1 MSEFVTIFN
10 RYTMPSNSCWRRHCD
25 QNTNDCAILPSS
37 QMKSEVRQ
45 FFNIDND
52 EEILFIRDTSFWN
65 ERNQGTVITDK
76 YFYMI
81 PDNDKPGE
89 GVFFAWQDIQKVTY
103 NDATVYFWQNDNV
116 NDAYAIH
123 VSWFLKDSD
132 ESLYGYYGKDIANI
146 LNECVKT
153 AVDPIE
159 AIYFDFAGKYDNESD
174 PQKRIALIK
183 EMMSR
188 LPEES
193 WPIANG
199 YKLMGYCYLDLKD
212 GENAIQ
218 SFYSAIS
225 HEACAYGSVF
235 YGEVCY
241 QIEGILNCDYFY
253 EQTID
258 VIDGKRKY
266 ALMAANF
273 SDNEIKHWSTNS
285 EEITSRADAKLDFNQ
300 FNHEY
305 LAHFPKINYKK
316 RKVLLIVDNY
326 CNLFQDNFVTLSIN
340 DDLSELSF
348 PTGHPKVNEVYVA
361 HPLTTN
367 RYMPIEDYQLELIE
381 DRVREFC
388 ELAQGLGA
396 TEINIECLNS
406 TSDDST
412 NSGNRNMSGGASRN
426 GNSIHGSGH
435 NEYSRRLIEEISRS
449 ISLHQTFQPHKA
461 PALPDNLVWYNG
473 EPSWQ
478 RLYRQRMEGGLLT
491 HEERIETKKSQVVD
505 NREMK
510 EIKGELETLFA
521 NMDIAFDK
529 TEEAKF
535 EQQENAVLAISVKFA
550 PLSQLTGETT
560 NQQTSKYTANEQKY
574 IDEVKECLA
583 DGEITKTGRRLL
595 NMQRERLGISEA
607 HATELE
613 ASVSTPQLSDEE
625 KEYIEAYREACED
638 GQLSDKER
646 RMLNRL
652 RDMLG
657 ITEERAKEIEKQ

>member
-1 MSEFVTIFN
+1 MSEFSNVFYSN
-10 RYTMPSNSCWRRHCD
+10 ALPSKSRWGLHC
-25 QNTNDCAILPSS
+25 QSNKNDCTTTPNSEI
-37 QMKSEVRQ
+37 KSEVRQ
-45 FFNIDND
+45 HYNIDND
-52 EEILFIRDTSFWN
+52 EIILFVRDTSFWN
-65 ERNQGTVITDK
+65 SRDQGLVITDR
-76 YFYMI
+76 YLYCI
-81 PDNDKPGE
+81 PDNDKPSDQTIID
-89 GVFFAWQDIQKVTY
+89 WQTIEKVTY
-103 NDATVYFWQNDNV
+103 QDGAILLWQNDNI
-116 NDAYAIH
+116 NDACPVH
-123 VSWFLKDSD
+123 MSWFLKDVD
-132 ESLYGYYGKDIANI
+132 ESKYGYYGRDIANI

-153 AVDPIE
+153 AVDPTEI
-159 AIYFDFAGKYDNESD
+159 IFNDFCQKYDGEPD
-174 PQKRIALIK
+174 PHKRIALIEDMISK
-183 EMMSR
+183 V
-188 LPEES
+188 PYES
-193 WPIANG
+193 IYVPLG
-199 YKLMGYCYLDLKD
+199 YSFMGDVYKGIRDAD
-212 GENAIQ
+212 NAIKWHVE
-218 SFYSAIS
+218 AIK
-225 HEACAYGSVF
+225 HELIEYGNEW
-235 YGEVCY
+235 YGNECY
-241 QIEGILNCDYFY
+241 EIES
-253 EQTID
+253 
-258 VIDGKRKY
+258 VIDLFKETKGVVEYGMARQY
-266 ALMAANF
+266 ALMAARFAN
-273 SDNEIKHWSTNS
+273 NEEKHIVTSGG
-285 EEITSRADAKLDFNQ
+285 EATSREDALDDFNRYNEKYTDY
-300 FNHEY
+300 FLE
-305 LAHFPKINYKK
+305 LPYKD
-316 RKVLLIVDNY
+316 RKTLLVVNKFD
-326 CNLFQDNFVTLSIN
+326 NLFQDHFVTLDIYS
-340 DDLSELSF
+340 DLSKLSF

-560 NQQTSKYTANEQKY
+560 NQQTSMYTANEQKY

-595 NMQRERLGISEA
+595 NMQRERFGISESRA
-607 HATELE
+607 AELE
-613 ASVSTPQLSDEE
+613 ASVSTPHLTDEE
-625 KEYIEAYREACED
+625 KEYLEAYREACED

-657 ITEERAKEIEKQ
+657 ITVERAIIIERQ

>member
-1 MSEFVTIFN
+1 MSEFSNIFGN
-10 RYTMPSNSCWRRHCD
+10 LAVSSKSCWKSHCS
-25 QNTNDCAILPSS
+25 QNQNDCAMYPSG

-45 FFNIDND
+45 SFNIDND
-52 EEILFIRDTSFWN
+52 ENILFIRDTSFWN

-76 YFYMI
+76 YFYLI

-153 AVDPIE
+153 VVDPIQE
-159 AIYFDFAGKYDNESD
+159 LWVDYQESLD
-174 PQKRIALIK
+174 K
-183 EMMSR
+183 
-188 LPEES
+188 LP
-193 WPIANG
+193 
-199 YKLMGYCYLDLKD
+199 D
-212 GENAIQ
+212 GE
-218 SFYSAIS
+218 
-225 HEACAYGSVF
+225 EK
-235 YGEVCY
+235 
-241 QIEGILNCDYFY
+241 IEFCKSSLYNFPDESIEYARILDEIGFQYTTYLNDNQKSRNYYFQELNCDAIKYGSILYGDICDIIAMTY
-253 EQTID
+253 EE
-258 VIDGKRKY
+258 DGYIINAREWE
-266 ALMAANF
+266 LLAARF
-273 SDNEIKHWSTNS
+273 CDDTDEHDTNEYGRVS
-285 EEITSRADAKLDFNQ
+285 SRQEANLEFNKLDNQ
-300 FNHEY
+300 YTKLF
-305 LAHFPKINYKK
+305 LTIPYKD
-316 RKVLLIVDNY
+316 RKVLLVTDSYVD
-326 CNLFQDNFVTLSIN
+326 LSQHHFVTLHIDS
-340 DDLSELSF
+340 DLSSLTF
-348 PTGHPKVNEVYVA
+348 PTGHPKVNEVYIA
-361 HPLTTN
+361 HPRTTS
-367 RYMPIEDYQLELIE
+367 RYMPIESYQLELIE

-406 TSDDST
+406 NSNDST
-412 NSGNRNMSGGASRN
+412 NSGNRNLSGGASRVS
-426 GNSIHGSGH
+426 SIHASGH
-435 NEYSRRLIEEISRS
+435 DEYSRRLIEEISRS
-449 ISLHQTFQPHKA
+449 ISLHQTFQPHKT
-461 PALPDNLVWYNG
+461 PALPNNLMWYNG
-473 EPSWQ
+473 ERSWQ
-478 RLYRQRMEGGLLT
+478 QLYRQRMEGSLLT

-560 NQQTSKYTANEQKY
+560 NQQTSLYTANEQKY

-583 DGEITKTGRRLL
+583 DGEITRTGRRLL
-595 NMQRERLGISEA
+595 NMHRERLGISEVR
-607 HATELE
+607 ATELE

-625 KEYIEAYREACED
+625 KEYLEAYREACED

-657 ITEERAKEIEKQ
+657 ITEERTKEIEKYF

>member
-1 MSEFVTIFN
+1 MSEFSSIFKKQV
-10 RYTMPSNSCWRRHCD
+10 SSSVWWSGHC
-25 QNTNDCAILPSS
+25 NGNKNDCAIFPSG

-45 FFNIDND
+45 HFNIDND
-52 EEILFIRDTSFWN
+52 ENILFVRDTSFWN

-76 YFYMI
+76 YFYLI

-132 ESLYGYYGKDIANI
+132 ESLYGYYGRDIANI
-146 LNECVKT
+146 LNECVKS
-153 AVDPIE
+153 AVDPVKD
-159 AIYFDFAGKYDNESD
+159 AWHRMSAMYDKEED
-174 PQKRIALIK
+174 PRKRISIVEQMQAQIPPDSWAMATGYVLIGQ
-183 EMMSR
+183 SYR
-188 LPEES
+188 
-193 WPIANG
+193 
-199 YKLMGYCYLDLKD
+199 DLKNWK
-212 GENAIQ
+212 NALDSLYKALNPETTQ
-218 SFYSAIS
+218 
-225 HEACAYGSVF
+225 YGSIL

-241 QIEGILNCDYFY
+241 LIESIIDLNVEPKGNAEYCAAR
-253 EQTID
+253 Q
-258 VIDGKRKY
+258 Y
-266 ALMAANF
+266 ALMAARF
-273 SDNEIKHWSTNS
+273 ADNEEKHTVSNGGES
-285 EEITSRADAKLDFNQ
+285 TSREDALVDFNRCDKVYT
-300 FNHEY
+300 E
-305 LAHFPKINYKK
+305 HFLDIPYKD
-316 RKVLLIVDNY
+316 RKTLLVVNKFD
-326 CNLFQDNFVTLSIN
+326 NLFQDHFVTLDIDS
-340 DDLSELSF
+340 DLSKLSF

-396 TEINIECLNS
+396 TEINIECINS
-406 TSDDST
+406 TSDDSS
-412 NSGNRNMSGGASRN
+412 NSGNRNLSGGASRMS
-426 GNSIHGSGH
+426 SIHASGH

-461 PALPDNLVWYNG
+461 PALPNNLLWYNG

-560 NQQTSKYTANEQKY
+560 NQQTSMYTANEQKY

-607 HATELE
+607 RATELE
-613 ASVSTPQLSDEE
+613 ASVFTPQLSDEE
-625 KEYIEAYREACED
+625 KEYLEAYREACED

-657 ITEERAKEIEKQ
+657 ITEERAKKLKSNNY

>member
-1 MSEFVTIFN
+1 MSEFSKVFSKQVSS
-10 RYTMPSNSCWRRHCD
+10 SNWWSLHC
-25 QNTNDCAILPSS
+25 NGNKNDCALFPSS

-45 FFNIDND
+45 HFNIDND

-65 ERNQGTVITDK
+65 NRDQGTVITDK
-76 YFYMI
+76 YFYLL
-81 PDNDKPGE
+81 PDNEKPEE
-89 GVFFAWQDIQKVTY
+89 GIIFAWQNIQKVTY
-103 NDATVYFWQNDNV
+103 NDATIYFWQDDNI
-116 NDAYAIH
+116 NNAYSIH
-123 VSWFLKDSD
+123 ISWFLKDGD
-132 ESLYGYYGKDIANI
+132 EGSYLNYGRDITRI
-146 LNECVKT
+146 LNECAKT
-153 AVDPIE
+153 AVDPTE
-159 AIYFDFAGKYDNESD
+159 AIYDEFCQKYNSEQN
-174 PQKRIALIK
+174 PHKRIALIEDMISK
-183 EMMSR
+183 V
-188 LPEES
+188 PYES
-193 WPIANG
+193 IYVPLG
-199 YKLMGYCYLDLKD
+199 YSLMGDVYKGIRDAD
-212 GENAIQ
+212 NAIKWHVE
-218 SFYSAIS
+218 AIK
-225 HEACAYGSVF
+225 HELIEYGNEW
-235 YGEVCY
+235 YGNECY
-241 QIEGILNCDYFY
+241 QIES
-253 EQTID
+253 
-258 VIDGKRKY
+258 VIDLFKETKGVVEYGMARQY
-266 ALMAANF
+266 ALMAARFAN
-273 SDNEIKHWSTNS
+273 NEEKHIVTGGW
-285 EEITSRADAKLDFNQ
+285 EATSREDALDDFNRYNEKYTDY
-300 FNHEY
+300 FLE
-305 LAHFPKINYKK
+305 LPYKD
-316 RKVLLIVDNY
+316 RKTLLVVNKFD
-326 CNLFQDNFVTLSIN
+326 NLFQDHFVTLDIDS
-340 DDLSELSF
+340 DLSKLSF

-521 NMDIAFDK
+521 NMNVAFDK

-550 PLSQLTGETT
+550 PLSQLTGEASS
-560 NQQTSKYTANEQKY
+560 QQTAMYTANEQKY

-595 NMQRERLGISEA
+595 NMQRERLGLSESRA
-607 HATELE
+607 AELE
-613 ASVSTPQLSDEE
+613 ASVSTPQLTDEE
-625 KEYIEAYREACED
+625 KEYLEAYREACED
-638 GQLSDKER
+638 GQISDKEH

-657 ITEERAKEIEKQ
+657 ITEERAIIIERQ